1 MIPVPPFTQPLPL
14 ISKLKVPLPLQSALD
29 EERHRVDEL
38 QVGLA
43 EAESERD
50 ALSRRLADHDR
61 LAAHAAHLE
70 ERNNALEKV
79 RVRLR
84 ESRQI

>member
-1 MIPVPPFTQPLPL
+1 M
-14 ISKLKVPLPLQSALD
+14 LQSALD

-38 QVGLA
+38 QVSLA